1 MFSSLLLSQDNIK
14 CNWIYTMF
22 NRLWT
27 IQPRL
32 MLPIKF
38 WGNNGWLAL
47 VGKLEITIC
56 SSWVPTIDQIT
67 HPEGIYRNQPQE
79 EGFLT
84 RTRLQLV
91 LKKNAWS
98 CLFSNMAKSQTVA
111 SPLLSHWRYSSLA
124 WSSNGIF
131 KMLAWHE
138 RKKHSYLSIIFI
150 TYVLCEIYY
159 IYVIQVRY
167 NND

>member
-1 MFSSLLLSQDNIK
+1 MGRVPSGVHFKLVVDVSCLLLSLDNIR
-14 CNWIYTMF
+14 CNWIYAMF

-38 WGNNGWLAL
+38 WGWLNSLSFASLPSCRSNNGWLAL

-67 HPEGIYRNQPQE
+67 HPEGIYGNQPQE

-84 RTRLQLV
+84 RTRLQHI
-91 LKKNAWS
+91 LKKNACS
-98 CLFSNMAKSQTVA
+98 CLLNNIGIYMAQ
-111 SPLLSHWRYSSLA
+111 
-124 WSSNGIF
+124 G
-131 KMLAWHE
+131 
-138 RKKHSYLSIIFI
+138 KKLWYLHNNHTEDIA
-150 TYVLCEIYY
+150 VLCEVQIEYS
-159 IYVIQVRY
+159 
-167 NND
+167 